1 MPNKIQADFSSAA
14 QEINIG
20 IDTKD
25 RKTLCKGLS
34 KLLADSY
41 LLYLKT
47 QNYHW
52 NVTGKMFSSL
62 HLLFETQ
69 YQEQAKAIDVI
80 AERIRAL
87 GEFAPGTFSSFTK
100 VTSIKEESSV
110 PPAEEMVANLVQG
123 NEAVVTTAREI
134 ITLCNECDD
143 EVTADLMVER
153 MQIHEK
159 NAWML
164 RSIISN
170 SSNAH

>member
-1 MPNKIQADFSSAA
+1 MPNKIEIERSTP
-14 QEINIG
+14 INIG
-20 IDTKD
+20 ISEKD
-25 RKTLCKGLS
+25 RKAVCKGLN

-52 NVTGKMFSSL
+52 NVTGKMFQSL
-62 HLLFETQ
+62 HTLFEEQ
-69 YQEQAKAIDVI
+69 YLEQAAAIDVV

-87 GEFAPGTFSSFTK
+87 GEYAPGSFAAFSK
-100 VTSIKEESSV
+100 VSSIKEETAI
-110 PPAEEMVANLVQG
+110 PFADEMIHNLVQG

-134 ITLCNECDD
+134 VALANECEDD
-143 EVTADLMVER
+143 VTTDLMIER

-164 RSIISN
+164 RSLITHQS
-170 SSNAH
+170 